1 MPAWVHAAER
11 AYVAAAVHVR
21 PPDASVRP
29 PDASASPA
37 ANVRASDSPVTNV
50 GAPGSRAANV
60 RAPDAPTIDV
70 ASHAPAANTRAHAL
84 AAAGAIASH
93 YLAVGTP
100 RSFGILIDDASE
112 VEAAALSLAAHRAW
126 FNPRDIRC
134 ASAAVDGA
142 GAEALAAATGG
153 RVVSL
158 AEALACDIANVYGA
172 SIAITPALLRR
183 GTHVNALHAE
193 RIDPELT
200 QLATLVRETGLPAL
214 AAGLVDGRQL
224 DELTI
229 FVVDGAPIA
238 LAALVG

>member
-1 MPAWVHAAER
+1 MPAWVHAVER

-21 PPDASVRP
+21 
-29 PDASASPA
+29 
-37 ANVRASDSPVTNV
+37 
-50 GAPGSRAANV
+50 
-60 RAPDAPTIDV
+60 APDAHLGNASSPDAANAHVPSSNQV
-70 ASHAPAANTRAHAL
+70 AAGPAAANTRAHAL

-100 RSFGILIDDASE
+100 RSFGILIDDASQ

-126 FNPRDIRC
+126 FTPRDIRC
-134 ASAAVDGA
+134 ASAGDGA
-142 GAEALAAATGG
+142 GADALAAATGG
-153 RVVSL
+153 RVASL

-172 SIAITPALLRR
+172 SIAITPGSLRR
-183 GTHVNALHAE
+183 GTHVNALHAD
-193 RIDPELT
+193 RIDPELA
-200 QLATLVRETGLPAL
+200 QLATVVREAGLPAL

-229 FVVDGAPIA
+229 FAVDGAPIA